1 MPTDLR
7 EPDGGDVDVLIVGAG
22 VSGIGAA
29 YHLQHE
35 LPDKTYAILEQRDA
49 IGGTWD
55 LFRYPGIRSDSDLH
69 TFGYAF
75 KPWTD
80 RKAIADGSAIR
91 AYVEETARENGIDR
105 HIRFG
110 RRVLR
115 AAWSSDTARWTV
127 EAEDTNTGATS
138 RLTARWLF
146 SAAGYYRY
154 DEGYTPELPGL
165 ERFRG
170 TVVHPQDWPLDLDY
184 AGKRV
189 VVIGSGATAMTIVPA
204 MAPDAAHV
212 TMLQR
217 SPTYVIP
224 LPSEDRIANWLRRH
238 LGERRA
244 YALTRRKNIRQ
255 QQLVYASCRR
265 FPKAARRVIRA
276 INARQLRGTG
286 VDVDVHFNPSYD
298 PWDQRLCVV
307 PDADLYRAL
316 GAGDASIVTDHIE
329 TFTED
334 GIRLRSGRQLEAD
347 IVVTATGLNLQA
359 FGGVDV
365 RIDGAEVRLPDTVAY
380 KGLMLSGVPNFAFA
394 IGYTNASWTLK
405 VDLVCEYLCRL
416 IGQLDALGHDACV
429 PELDGPVETRPLLN
443 FQAGYVLRSLDAFPR
458 QGDRAPWHLA
468 MSYDTDVQTLRGGRI
483 DDGTLRFLDA
493 RRPASD
499 ALRLAA

>member
-1 MPTDLR
+1 MRAVIRNLTKR
-7 EPDGGDVDVLIVGAG
+7 
-22 VSGIGAA
+22 
-29 YHLQHE
+29 Q
-35 LPDKTYAILEQRDA
+35 LPE
-49 IGGTWD
+49 
-55 LFRYPGIRSDSDLH
+55 
-69 TFGYAF
+69 GYA
-75 KPWTD
+75 
-80 RKAIADGSAIR
+80 
-91 AYVEETARENGIDR
+91 
-105 HIRFG
+105 
-110 RRVLR
+110 
-115 AAWSSDTARWTV
+115 
-127 EAEDTNTGATS
+127 
-138 RLTARWLF
+138 
-146 SAAGYYRY
+146 
-154 DEGYTPELPGL
+154 
-165 ERFRG
+165 
-170 TVVHPQDWPLDLDY
+170 
-184 AGKRV
+184 
-189 VVIGSGATAMTIVPA
+189 
-204 MAPDAAHV
+204 
-212 TMLQR
+212 
-217 SPTYVIP
+217 
-224 LPSEDRIANWLRRH
+224 
-238 LGERRA
+238 
-244 YALTRRKNIRQ
+244 
-255 QQLVYASCRR
+255 
-265 FPKAARRVIRA
+265 
-276 INARQLRGTG
+276 
-286 VDVDVHFNPSYD
+286 VDVHFNPKYN

-316 GAGDASIVTDHIE
+316 GSGDASIVTDHIE

-405 VDLVCEYLCRL
+405 VDLVCECLCRL